1 MIVNAYFVLG
11 FALVAATA
19 HAVLRM
25 LRFST
30 MVAAAVALLYTFLP
44 YHFFHAEGHLLRA
57 AYFSAP
63 VAALVILAVLD
74 FRGCLLRDPDG
85 AVWPLRVAARQ
96 PPRHPR
102 ASRWPRPSCSSPCP
116 RR

>member
-1 MIVNAYFVLG
+1 MIVNAYFFLG
-11 FALVAATA
+11 FALVAAAA
-19 HAVLRM
+19 HAVFRM

-30 MVAAAVALLYTFLP
+30 VVAAAGALLYTFLP

-57 AYFSAP
+57 AYFSTP

-96 PPRHPR
+96 PARHAR
-102 ASRWPRPSCSSPCP
+102 ASRCSRRSCSSRCP